1 MRPASP
7 LPWRAALSLAVAF
20 PAIADGDH
28 RNHQPLILDHADDLV
43 VADATRP
50 EITFVTAQGLAELA
64 RITARYDALLE
75 VLEQPA
81 LDRAVELA
89 QLAPR
94 IGPELNRPGQA
105 LS

>member
-1 MRPASP
+1 
-7 LPWRAALSLAVAF
+7 
-20 PAIADGDH
+20 
-28 RNHQPLILDHADDLV
+28 
-43 VADATRP
+43 
-50 EITFVTAQGLAELA
+50 LA

-105 LS
+105 FS